1 MYLMIFEL
9 LGLRLEVNDLDY
21 LDYLLMK
28 IYIFYLRLEIFS
40 ATLHPI
46 PADNSSFNPSPVMHP
61 N

>member
-1 MYLMIFEL
+1 MIFEL
-9 LGLRLEVNDLDY
+9 LGLRLEVND